1 MLIETIYII
10 TMTLLIS
17 INIYFYNKYNIIKI
31 SKIKINQVVKFINTS
46 GIKNLDIIDIIKI
59 NNDIDEI
66 IKLNRYLTKTII
78 MKEIIKNIMKNNT
91 IFDIQ
96 FSIALI

>member
-10 TMTLLIS
+10 TITLLIS
-17 INIYFYNKYNIIKI
+17 INIYFYNKYNIIKM

-78 MKEIIKNIMKNNT
+78 MKEIIKKIMKNNT
-91 IFDIQ
+91 VFDIQ
-96 FSIALI
+96 FFIALI